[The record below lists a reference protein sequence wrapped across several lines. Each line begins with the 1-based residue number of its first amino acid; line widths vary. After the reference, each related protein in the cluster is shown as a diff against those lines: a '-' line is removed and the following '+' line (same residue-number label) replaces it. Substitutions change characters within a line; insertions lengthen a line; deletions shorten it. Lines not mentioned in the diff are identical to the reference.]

1 MEIDKAI
8 EFMYQKAHEAHEE
21 FDKFAKNNQRDKA
34 FECLTQAEDWVQI
47 ADWLTELEGYK
58 ETEIKAKEK
67 FNKLGQCLR
76 NYLKNAHT
84 NPNDGFDPIEGHCD
98 TFYDGVLWA
107 FGKLVQ
113 LGDD

>member
-8 EFMYQKAHEAHEE
+8 EFMHQKAHEENIKASEL
-21 FDKFAKNNQRDKA
+21 AKNRQDEA
-34 FECLTQAEDWVQI
+34 FTHLAQSEDWVQI
-47 ADWLTELEGYK
+47 ADWLTELEAYK

-67 FNKLGQCLR
+67 FNKLGKSLQ
-76 NYLKNAHT
+76 NYLKNAHAT
-84 NPNDGFDPIEGHCD
+84 LGGFDPIEGHCD